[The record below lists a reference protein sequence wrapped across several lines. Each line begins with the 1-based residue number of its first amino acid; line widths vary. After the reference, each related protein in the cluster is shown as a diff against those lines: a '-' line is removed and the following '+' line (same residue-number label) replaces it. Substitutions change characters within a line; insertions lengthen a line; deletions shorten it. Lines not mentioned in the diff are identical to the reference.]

1 MRLVSSRR
9 KAPGRVRAPHL
20 HSAAVIS
27 VSVTIWPAIV
37 AQKKGFFADEGL
49 DFDFINSGSSARSLQ
64 QVAAGSAPIGS
75 SSMVDT
81 LRAIDKGAKVKVFL
95 NSLAVGT
102 HSLIGAKNIKSV
114 KELKGKRVMTGG
126 VGDITNL
133 WWIAMARA
141 NGLDPENDVELLF
154 SGATSARLAA
164 LMSGGVD
171 ATMLSTPQSFKAIE
185 DGYSDLGPVAP
196 FLGEFPMMIWHINE
210 SWARTHEKEVL
221 GFIRAHNKAVRYLS
235 DSAHKEEVSQM
246 LAEASGSN
254 LQDSIKTW
262 DLCAQIKAFVVDGG
276 ISDKAVE
283 LVRDTLLKSGDL
295 KMSAP
300 PSAYLD
306 RQFMNE
312 AAK

>member
-1 MRLVSSRR
+1 
-9 KAPGRVRAPHL
+9 
-20 HSAAVIS
+20 
-27 VSVTIWPAIV
+27 
-37 AQKKGFFADEGL
+37 
-49 DFDFINSGSSARSLQ
+49 
-64 QVAAGSAPIGS
+64 
-75 SSMVDT
+75 
-81 LRAIDKGAKVKVFL
+81 VFL

-114 KELKGKRVMTGG
+114 RELKGKRVMTGG
-126 VGDITNL
+126 TGDITNL
-133 WWIAMARA
+133 WWFAMARA
-141 NGLDPENDVELLF
+141 NGLDPEKDVELLY

-164 LMSGGVD
+164 LISGGVD

-196 FLGEFPMMIWHINE
+196 FLGEFPMMIWHVNE
-210 SWARTHEKEVL
+210 SWARAHENQLL
-221 GFIRAHNKAVRYLS
+221 GFIRAHNKAVKYLS
-235 DSAHKEEVSQM
+235 DPAHKEEVSQM

-262 DLCAQIKAFVVDGG
+262 DLCMQIKAFVADGA

-295 KMSAP
+295 KASAP

-306 RQFMNE
+306 RQFMNA